1 MITKSLLKAV
11 KNQNLSGFEAE
22 HAMDTIISGE
32 ATDIQ
37 IGAFIAAM
45 TTKGL
50 TPDEIAAF
58 ARAMMNSAVKISP
71 EVDGLLVDTCGT
83 GGDGS
88 GSFNI
93 STASAL
99 RSRNSDCKTR
109 QQKCEQPVWFSRCI
123 RETGSEY

>member
-1 MITKSLLKAV
+1 MITKSLLKVV
-11 KNQNLSGFEAE
+11 KNQNLTECESE
-22 HAMDTIISGE
+22 HVMNAIISGE
-32 ATDIQ
+32 TTNIQ

-50 TPDEIAAF
+50 TPEEIAAF

-71 EVDGLLVDTCGT
+71 AVDGLLVDTCGT

-88 GSFNI
+88 DSFNI

-99 RSRNSDCKTR
+99 VS
-109 QQKCEQPVWFSRCI
+109 
-123 RETGSEY
+123 